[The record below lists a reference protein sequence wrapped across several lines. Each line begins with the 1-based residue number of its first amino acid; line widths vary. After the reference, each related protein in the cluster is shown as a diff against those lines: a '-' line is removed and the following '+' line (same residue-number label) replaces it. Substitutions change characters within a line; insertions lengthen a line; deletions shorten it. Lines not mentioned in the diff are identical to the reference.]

1 MESVHRDRCE
11 DGGSRLGVSTIQ
23 KQMSTSQFLISQSP
37 CPKSPLHK
45 IGDES
50 FPYMSGIFDDT
61 IDPSFTSDHPDR
73 SQFKTL
79 KGQADVISGLRSQNK
94 AAYNCLVSG
103 KIESVHGEKC
113 EEGDSRLGVSTI
125 QRQMSTSQLLISQS
139 LCPNSPLHKISDETF
154 PYMSGIFDD
163 TIDLTA
169 DQPDRSQFK
178 NLKGQADVISGL
190 RSQNKAAYN
199 GLVSTPMEHC
209 HSIDF
214 SMSVTSPPDNHVSDV
229 IETNPVEATQDI
241 SSHLPE
247 PAKCSQSL
255 GLNSSNDSNESPG
268 LNATKDTNEN
278 PVWNSVRHFTKTSGL
293 NATKDLQGNPGLN
306 ATKDQ
311 ESPGLNAAKGQE
323 SPGLNATKDQESPGL
338 NATKDQESPGLN
350 ATKDQE
356 SPELDATKARENPG
370 LNATNDLDE
379 NPGLNFAKDLT
390 ENPGTNST
398 KVNENPGLNYTKDL
412 DENSRLNCTKSLEKS
427 PGLNSTKDL
436 SENPVLNST
445 KDLSGNPGLN
455 STKDLCEKSGMNST
469 ISDPCEGA
477 KSNTTF
483 EKSPGQGGRST
494 PGSSSSVSAVDGTL
508 EVVNEKHLNSTVDVC
523 GPANTTTEQPSEKP
537 DCSADI
543 GPSQTSVPKKLR
555 SSEGLASG
563 EDCEKHGTF
572 TKPTEETRGE
582 LTVDVEQSVRAASLH
597 VSPESGET
605 RSANSHPV
613 DGTFIKHD
621 VTTDVTTDVLPVE
634 PHPSLKNAKVNT
646 TVNVTKPSDAA
657 EIQAPSDTN
666 ANVDADAEGTDA
678 GGCGVAVTPTPTPEP
693 SEQCCANTVPVDVPL
708 NSEVPVCSNRTPGFP
723 EAVDEAE
730 EKEEEPQE
738 SRRRKN
744 GFYEQDS
751 CLSLDISHSSIFSL
765 DDPLERTSRV
775 LITSTPIVL
784 GRGFDRLRC
793 AKPMEMQKRLSV
805 INSID
810 AHSNN
815 DLAGVSGSDATATN
829 PSSIKSETCSETQKS
844 SAKCTTTNSSTSES
858 AVAIKPPKM
867 TLRRRIPQ
875 PGNFAG
881 KSGIPSKSQIP
892 ARPPTL
898 QGASSVVGKAK
909 TVPAAPS
916 AAAPSQPETSS
927 SALHGVKRT
936 VQLNKGKKLA
946 PVKTITTTTAKNI
959 KTSYVAASTSACT
972 STTGTKPSQ
981 TMAPPK
987 SSELQPPGRGRFG
1000 LKPPGIAVFSAEAS
1014 HPQTHNKPTGLPG
1027 MRTRSS
1033 LLPAFAQ
1040 KHASSEALPLA
1051 KRKRTDV
1058 QDQLSSAEPTSS
1070 KPDEGAQGR
1079 VPKNIKPKKASQNCN
1094 TCTVLKEKLNTFH
1107 QEIGAFIQ
1115 ELEKRPAGCNS
1126 SANWLPFQSK
1136 FETCL
1141 QEFKRLHS
1149 EHQ

>member
-94 AAYNCLVSG
+94 AAYNCLVS
-103 KIESVHGEKC
+103 
-113 EEGDSRLGVSTI
+113 
-125 QRQMSTSQLLISQS
+125 
-139 LCPNSPLHKISDETF
+139 
-154 PYMSGIFDD
+154 
-163 TIDLTA
+163 
-169 DQPDRSQFK
+169 
-178 NLKGQADVISGL
+178 
-190 RSQNKAAYN
+190 
-199 GLVSTPMEHC
+199 TPMEHC
-209 HSIDF
+209 HSVDFSMSITSPPDNHF

-356 SPELDATKARENPG
+356 SPGLNATKDQESPELDATKARENPG

-379 NPGLNFAKDLT
+379 NPGLIFAKDLT

-469 ISDPCEGA
+469 ISDPCERA

-494 PGSSSSVSAVDGTL
+494 PGSSSSVSAVDGTP

-555 SSEGLASG
+555 SSE
-563 EDCEKHGTF
+563 
-572 TKPTEETRGE
+572 
-582 LTVDVEQSVRAASLH
+582 ASLH

-646 TVNVTKPSDAA
+646 TVNVTKPSD
-657 EIQAPSDTN
+657 
-666 ANVDADAEGTDA
+666 
-678 GGCGVAVTPTPTPEP
+678 
-693 SEQCCANTVPVDVPL
+693 
-708 NSEVPVCSNRTPGFP
+708 
-723 EAVDEAE
+723 AE

-927 SALHGVKRT
+927 SALHSVKRI

-946 PVKTITTTTAKNI
+946 PVKTITTTTV
-959 KTSYVAASTSACT
+959 YCWAC
-972 STTGTKPSQ
+972 SVVCYIYHVLYFITGTKPSQ

-1051 KRKRTDV
+1051 KRKRT
-1058 QDQLSSAEPTSS
+1058 
-1070 KPDEGAQGR
+1070 GR
-1079 VPKNIKPKKASQNCN
+1079 ANYLFGC
-1094 TCTVLKEKLNTFH
+1094 
-1107 QEIGAFIQ
+1107 
-1115 ELEKRPAGCNS
+1115 CNS

-1149 EHQ
+1149 GIS

>member
-1 MESVHRDRCE
+1 MKNSFFFF
-11 DGGSRLGVSTIQ
+11 RLGVSTIQ

-94 AAYNCLVSG
+94 AAYNCLVS
-103 KIESVHGEKC
+103 
-113 EEGDSRLGVSTI
+113 
-125 QRQMSTSQLLISQS
+125 
-139 LCPNSPLHKISDETF
+139 
-154 PYMSGIFDD
+154 
-163 TIDLTA
+163 
-169 DQPDRSQFK
+169 
-178 NLKGQADVISGL
+178 
-190 RSQNKAAYN
+190 
-199 GLVSTPMEHC
+199 TPMEHC
-209 HSIDF
+209 HSVDFSMSITSPPDNHF
-214 SMSVTSPPDNHVSDV
+214 SMSVTSPPDNHVS
-229 IETNPVEATQDI
+229 ETNPVEATQDI

-311 ESPGLNAAKGQE
+311 ESPGLNAAK
-323 SPGLNATKDQESPGL
+323 DQE
-338 NATKDQESPGLN
+338 N
-350 ATKDQE
+350 QE

-436 SENPVLNST
+436 NENPGLNSTKDLSENPVLNSTKDLGENPVLNST

-455 STKDLCEKSGMNST
+455 CTKDLCEKSGMNST

-555 SSEGLASG
+555 SSE
-563 EDCEKHGTF
+563 
-572 TKPTEETRGE
+572 
-582 LTVDVEQSVRAASLH
+582 ASLH
-597 VSPESGET
+597 VSPESGVT

-959 KTSYVAASTSACT
+959 KV
-972 STTGTKPSQ
+972 G
-981 TMAPPK
+981 
-987 SSELQPPGRGRFG
+987 
-1000 LKPPGIAVFSAEAS
+1000 
-1014 HPQTHNKPTGLPG
+1014 N
-1027 MRTRSS
+1027 
-1033 LLPAFAQ
+1033 
-1040 KHASSEALPLA
+1040 
-1051 KRKRTDV
+1051 
-1058 QDQLSSAEPTSS
+1058 
-1070 KPDEGAQGR
+1070 
-1079 VPKNIKPKKASQNCN
+1079 N
-1094 TCTVLKEKLNTFH
+1094 
-1107 QEIGAFIQ
+1107 
-1115 ELEKRPAGCNS
+1115 
-1126 SANWLPFQSK
+1126 
-1136 FETCL
+1136 
-1141 QEFKRLHS
+1141 
-1149 EHQ
+1149 